1 MNMHKEK
8 KKNLIILFAFAAI
21 LSVALI
27 IGVKGDRAQTIATA
41 IINDRSDLM
50 AVENADTVV
59 YESESGVQAVCLN
72 ADGTETALS
81 DDIEESAGLEDSETT
96 VVEAKENAAE
106 LSLTAFTVTEYD
118 TVAKMF
124 ASDTVNV
131 RSGAGTDY
139 DKLGKVTW
147 GTEISVTGVTDNGWF
162 EVLYNDLIGYIRGDY
177 MVSEM
182 PGVPFLFV
190 GDSRTVQLQNAVG
203 STDKAYIAKIGEGYS
218 YFKNTALP
226 AIPEYAGQGTV
237 MIINFG
243 VNDLAN
249 ANKYIKLVNSN
260 IDAWT
265 SAGITVYYASVT
277 PVGSAC
283 ASVSNA
289 QIESFNNKLKEGLDP
304 RVQWIDS
311 YSYLSQV
318 GFSSSDGL
326 HYSKDTYKNLYAY
339 YVSVIQQN
347 QDNMVASN
355 AQ

>member
-1 MNMHKEK
+1 MHKEK

-27 IGVKGDRAQTIATA
+27 IGVNGDKAQTVATA
-41 IINDRSDLM
+41 VINDRTGSD
-50 AVENADTVV
+50 
-59 YESESGVQAVCLN
+59 
-72 ADGTETALS
+72 ADGDAYS
-81 DDIEESAGLEDSETT
+81 DASEDLYRANTLNIEASDNDADVDVLESANLEDSETT

-106 LSLTAFTVTEYD
+106 LSLTAFTVTEYE

-265 SAGITVYYASVT
+265 NAGITVYYASVT

-289 QIESFNNKLKEGLDP
+289 QIENFNNKLKEGLDP

-339 YVSVIQQN
+339 YVSVVQQN